1 MNKLLK
7 KLLEAG
13 LKKGDT
19 YLDVVDFEDVL
30 ELTLV
35 SAPAAGGKFLK
46 ENKGDQSIRI
56 LASYNQLR
64 EDKMKTL
71 KQLLEAIK
79 KIFPDVTLEIKE
91 GDDETKVM
99 GYITEALK
107 SVKAEGEAMK
117 YAKQTLTE
125 QLKVAGTKIIE
136 AAKDPEA
143 AKIAEAK
150 KAEEAAKAAAKGIE
164 PLSEEKIA
172 ATVLKVLEEREKT
185 SEGKRVR
192 IEASKTLLTIKLK
205 EAKVSDEIAKHIMPI
220 YEGQE
225 LTDGQVN
232 IIVSQEQAKLA
243 ALSATGVNVTGQARD
258 AHLTPTLDQHD
269 KWVKAIENMLA
280 GHQVHK
286 DVAPFAGI
294 HDSYR
299 QITGYNGNTVQIG
312 DRLLRE
318 IAVAAPGATANPNVK
333 EQWDEHMKY
342 LRESTNSFVARN
354 EHLAENVLLTTTWT
368 QAFADAQHKRFMA
381 VFELPDHDIWRKVVS
396 FISSNTDYKD
406 QHAIRLGGF
415 ANLSTVSEDAVYL
428 EQTWPADEET
438 VFSIVKRGNIFPL
451 TRESMIRDDLKAL
464 AMLPKM
470 MAQAAGQTLVEFVF
484 DFFLNNPNMDYDS
497 VAWFAAG
504 HNNLGALP
512 LTNANLRTSIYSMK
526 KQTQL
531 SSGKRI
537 GVQPRYLVHPV
548 DLGQDAFEQTKASV
562 TSLSGRNETIENW
575 FKRFAIDSIEVPYW
589 TDVDDWFL
597 LADPMKT
604 ETIEISFLN
613 GRQVPE
619 LFVQDAPTVGENFT
633 RDRITWKLR
642 HEYGGEPVEHRG
654 IHANIVP

>member
-1 MNKLLK
+1 MKELLK
-7 KLLEAG
+7 RLLAAG
-13 LKKGDT
+13 FKKGET
-19 YLDVVDFEDVL
+19 YLDVINFDEVL

-46 ENKGDQSIRI
+46 ENNDPSIRI

-71 KQLLEAIK
+71 KKLLEAIK

-99 GYITEALK
+99 CYITEALA
-107 SVKAEGEAMK
+107 SVKAESEAMK

-125 QLKVAGTKIIE
+125 QLKVAGTKIAE
-136 AAKDPEA
+136 GKVKDPVKDPEG
-143 AKIAEAK
+143 K
-150 KAEEAAKAAAKGIE
+150 KVVEGIE

-172 ATVLKVLEEREKT
+172 AAVAKVLDARDKT

-192 IEASKTLLTIKLK
+192 IEASKSLLTLKLK

-225 LTDGQVN
+225 LTDEQVN
-232 IIVSQEQAKLA
+232 IIVTQEQAKLA
-243 ALSATGVNVTGQARD
+243 ALSANGVNVTGQARE

-269 KWVKAIENMLA
+269 KWVKALENMLA
-280 GHQVHK
+280 GTQVHK
-286 DVAPFAGI
+286 EVAPFAGI

-299 QITGYNGNTVQIG
+299 QITGFNGNNVEIG
-312 DRLLRE
+312 ERVLRE
-318 IAVAAPGATANPNVK
+318 CAVAAPPATANPNIK
-333 EQWDEHMKY
+333 EQWDQHMKY
-342 LRESTNSFVARN
+342 LRESTNSFVKRN

-368 QAFADAQHKRFMA
+368 QAFADAQNKRFMA
-381 VFELPDHDIWRKVVS
+381 VFELPDHEIWRKVVS

-415 ANLSTVSEDAVYL
+415 ANLSTVAEDALYL

-438 VFSIVKRGNIFPL
+438 IFSIVKRGNIFPL

-484 DFFLNNPNMDYDS
+484 DFFLNNPLMDYDS

-512 LTNANLRTSIYSMK
+512 LTNANLRTAIYSMK

-537 GVQPRYLVHPV
+537 GVQPRFLVHPI
-548 DLGQDAFEQTKASV
+548 DLGQDTFEQTKASV

-575 FKRFAIDSIEVPYW
+575 FKRFAIDSVEVPYW

>member
-1 MNKLLK
+1 MKNLLK
-7 KLLEAG
+7 RLLEAG

-46 ENKGDQSIRI
+46 ENNDPSIRI
-56 LASYNQLR
+56 LASYNHLM
-64 EDKMKTL
+64 EHKMEML
-71 KQLLEAIK
+71 KKLLEAIK

-99 GYITEALK
+99 SYITEALAG
-107 SVKAEGEAMK
+107 VKAESEAMK
-117 YAKQTLTE
+117 YAKATLTE
-125 QLKVAGTKIIE
+125 QLKVAGTKIKE
-136 AAKDPEA
+136 GQPDPSKDPAKDP
-143 AKIAEAK
+143 AKDPGAK
-150 KAEEAAKAAAKGIE
+150 KVVEGIQ

-172 ATVLKVLEEREKT
+172 EAVAKVLDAREKT
-185 SEGKRVR
+185 SEAKRVR
-192 IEASKTLLTIKLK
+192 IEASKSLLTIKLK
-205 EAKVSDEIAKHIMPI
+205 EAKVTDEIAKLIMPI

-225 LTDGQVN
+225 LTDEQVN
-232 IIVSQEQAKLA
+232 IIVTQEQAKLA
-243 ALSATGVNVTGQARD
+243 ALSATGVNVTGQSRET
-258 AHLTPTLDQHD
+258 HINPSLDQHD

-280 GHQVHK
+280 GTQIHK
-286 DVAPFAGI
+286 DVTPFAGI

-299 QITGYNGNTVQIG
+299 QITGFNGNAVEIG
-312 DRLLRE
+312 ERVLRE
-318 IAVAAPGATANPNVK
+318 CAVAAPGATANPNVK
-333 EQWDEHMKY
+333 EQWDQHMKY
-342 LRESTNSFVARN
+342 LRESTNSFVNRN

-381 VFELPDHDIWRKVVS
+381 VFELPDHDLWRKVVS
-396 FISSNTDYKD
+396 FISTNTDYKD

-415 ANLSTVSEDAVYL
+415 ANLSTVAEDALYL

-438 VFSIVKRGNIFPL
+438 IFSIVKRGNIFPL
-451 TRESMIRDDLKAL
+451 ARESMIRDDLKAL

-470 MAQAAGQTLVEFVF
+470 MAQAAGQTLMEFVF
-484 DFFLNNPNMDYDS
+484 DFFLNNPLMDYDS

-537 GVQPRYLVHPV
+537 GVQPRFIVHPI

-575 FKRFAIDSIEVPYW
+575 FKRFAIDSVEVPYW